1 MERRNRKNNFEG
13 PNLCE
18 NDVGNELLETATILD
33 ENKEEEKELVIKGRK
48 EGKKVYMRVPLMSKV
63 MEKLEIFEGK
73 EPPLKYGK
81 KQQQK
86 KRPHLTRAQV
96 ELIEVMVHSINYKI
110 Y

>member
-1 MERRNRKNNFEG
+1 MERRNRKINFEG

-33 ENKEEEKELVIKGRK
+33 ENKEEKEKELVIKGRR

-63 MEKLEIFEGK
+63 MEKLEIFEEK
-73 EPPLKYGK
+73 EPPKYGK

-86 KRPHLTRAQV
+86 KKPPLLTRAQV
-96 ELIEVMVHSINYKI
+96 DLMEVQSIKI
-110 Y
+110 